1 GARASR
7 RGAGGDRAPRG
18 GGMTLPPRAAAQPCR
33 DARGARRR
41 PACGA
46 RGRRGRARGAGLGG
60 RAPDRAGWPWEP
72 ADARARRADG
82 TCVGPAGSD
91 RARRARGTARRS
103 RLTHGSVRA
112 KYGVERNR
120 PLAPGHRGRAL
131 SLQGVRKEEKWDDYA
146 LPGRGPRDLPN
157 RFWHVAD
164 LEARAARRTVA
175 SRHLSDPPG
184 GRRDPSPS
192 RGAIGSEAPDASL
205 RASRLG
211 SAGDRLTSARLLDG
225 IAGV

>member
-1 GARASR
+1 MAYRPTR
-7 RGAGGDRAPRG
+7 
-18 GGMTLPPRAAAQPCR
+18 TLP
-33 DARGARRR
+33 
-41 PACGA
+41 
-46 RGRRGRARGAGLGG
+46 
-60 RAPDRAGWPWEP
+60 
-72 ADARARRADG
+72 
-82 TCVGPAGSD
+82 
-91 RARRARGTARRS
+91 
-103 RLTHGSVRA
+103 
-112 KYGVERNR
+112 
-120 PLAPGHRGRAL
+120 
-131 SLQGVRKEEKWDDYA
+131 
-146 LPGRGPRDLPN
+146 LPGRGRRDLPN

-225 IAGV
+225 IAGGVIDAHEERRRLSDASESRAPAGRSRLVTDPLASVRGE